1 MAVCRAIKANGEP
14 CTLPANGPQGF
25 CWAHDHPANREKK
38 RRRMASRAARS
49 KPSRELTALKAQ
61 LQDLTERVL
70 ASDLETR
77 RAAVANQ
84 LLNTRLRA
92 IELERKIKET
102 EELATRLEA
111 LDFVLGYT
119 DELADEA
126 DIAAAAEVAWT
137 DWPQWRDA

>member
-14 CTLPANGPQGF
+14 CTLPANGSQGF
-25 CWAHDHPANREKK
+25 CWAHHDPANREK

-102 EELATRLEA
+102 AELATRLEA

-119 DELADEA
+119 DDLADEA
-126 DIAAAAEVAWT
+126 NIAAAAEVART
-137 DWPQWRDA
+137 DWPQWRAA